1 MFDEELQCP
10 YCQKCLGK
18 SYGSDKT
25 CYSKVLKSPPK
36 SQEAKE
42 RSFQTKCHR
51 CSKLV
56 YIVLG
61 FRD

>member
-25 CYSKVLKSPPK
+25 CYSKVLKSAPK
-36 SQEAKE
+36 SEKAKE
-42 RSFQTKCHR
+42 KTFQTKCK
-51 CSKLV
+51 CGKLV

-61 FRD
+61 FND